1 MTSFHRNPIERIL
14 RIAVVAPVA
23 QSVPPRKSG
32 SIETVTSLL
41 VDSLVEQGQ
50 TVTLFAAGS
59 STTSAKLHAT
69 FELGY
74 HNDLSLWP
82 WELCEQFNLA
92 AAVERAADFDLIHAH
107 AEFAPISLAYSRLS
121 PVPIVHT
128 IHHWPTPSEIS
139 LWRRYQESPFIAI
152 SKAQAQQMKGLN
164 IAGIVSHV
172 VDTSIL
178 DFQEEPGSYLLFIG
192 RFTEGKGVIEA
203 IDLAR
208 RSGIPLLLAAAE
220 NKYYRETVSEHV
232 DGKHVIF
239 VGEVAPEAKAHLLGG
254 ARAILYPVQ
263 VPEPFGLVLA
273 EAMACGTPV
282 AALNRGAVSELVE
295 HGITGGVF
303 DTVEQLSSALS
314 WIVTLDRKRIRERAV
329 TRFSPHRMALS
340 HIRIYDALVNHSG
353 RNDHASSRNPL

>member
-1 MTSFHRNPIERIL
+1 MTLPGQNSIERVL
-14 RIAVVAPVA
+14 RIAIVAPVA
-23 QSVPPRKSG
+23 QSVPPPKSG

-41 VDSLVEQGQ
+41 VDSLVKEGQ
-50 TVTLFAAGS
+50 KVTLFAPGS

-82 WELCEQFNLA
+82 WELCELFNLA

-107 AEFAPISLAYSRLS
+107 AEFAPFALAYSRLS

-128 IHHWPTPSEIS
+128 IHHWPTSSEIS
-139 LWRRYQESPFIAI
+139 LWSRYRESPFIAI

-164 IAGIVSHV
+164 IAGIVNHA
-172 VDTSIL
+172 VDTSTL
-178 DFQEEPGSYLLFIG
+178 DFHDRPSSYLLFIG

-203 IDLAR
+203 INLAR
-208 RSGIPLLLAAAE
+208 RSGMQLLLAAAE
-220 NKYYRETVSEHV
+220 NKYYREVVSEHV
-232 DGKHVIF
+232 DGKQVIF
-239 VGEVAPEAKAHLLGG
+239 VGEVASKAKTDLLGG

-263 VPEPFGLVLA
+263 IPEPFGLVLA
-273 EAMACGTPV
+273 EAMACGTPI

-303 DTVEQLSSALS
+303 ETIEQLSSALS
-314 WIVTLDRKRIRERAV
+314 WIMTLDRKRIRERAL
-329 TRFSPHRMALS
+329 TRFSPRKMALS
-340 HIRIYDALVNHSG
+340 HIKTYDALVCQSR
-353 RNDHASSRNPL
+353 RNSQSSSRSHT